1 MKTMSLALLALVCTA
16 VEPALSQST
25 EAPRS
30 TLSGSLSSV
39 LRLLNVPSPGT
50 TVAPL
55 ARRLA
60 PDAVALGLA
69 TARVYRF
76 ASADYPGA
84 STSYVFDE
92 NSSTI
97 VGDFAYNSNNLNA
110 SFTLRSNLYQTFTV
124 PGALV
129 GPLST
134 GINTGGEIVGV
145 YRDFSE
151 ILHGFVDK
159 AGVLTR
165 IDESSGETTPYD
177 INDSGTIV
185 GAHDSHGFATANDGA
200 SFTDFDVPGATATMA
215 TGINSSGVI
224 VGGWTDSSS
233 HTHGFLLS
241 GGVFQSLDFPL
252 SAGTTAMGINDSNEI
267 AGSFSDAAGL
277 SHGFIYSAG
286 AYIQVD
292 VAGAPATLLTRIK
305 NNGHVTGAYADSSNE
320 VHGLTGH

>member
-1 MKTMSLALLALVCTA
+1 MKTVSLALLALCCTA
-16 VEPALSQST
+16 AEPALSQST
-25 EAPRS
+25 EAPRNA
-30 TLSGSLSSV
+30 LSASLSFV
-39 LRLLNVPSPGT
+39 LRLLNVPSRGT
-50 TVAPL
+50 AAVPL
-55 ARRLA
+55 ARRDA

-84 STSYVFDE
+84 SSSYIFDE

-97 VGDFAYNSNNLNA
+97 VGDFTYNTNNLNA
-110 SFTLRSNLYQTFTV
+110 SFTLRSNLYRTFTI
-124 PGALV
+124 PDALV
-129 GPLST
+129 GPLSI

-145 YRDFSE
+145 YRDFGNVV
-151 ILHGFVDK
+151 HGFVDM
-159 AGVLTR
+159 AGSVTK
-165 IDESSGETTPYD
+165 IDEPSGETTPYD

-185 GAHDSHGFATANDGA
+185 GAHDSHGFSTTDDGV
-200 SFTDFDVPGATATMA
+200 SFSDFDVPGATTTMA
-215 TGINSSGVI
+215 TGINTSGVI
-224 VGGWTDSSS
+224 VGAWTDSST

-252 SAGTTAMGINDSNEI
+252 AAGTTAMGINDSNEI
-267 AGSFSDAAGL
+267 AGSFSDAAGV

-292 VAGAPATLLTRIK
+292 VAGASATVLTRIK
-305 NNGHVTGAYADSSNE
+305 NNGHVTGAYADSTNE